1 MGNRAVLSF
10 GTAVQAPAIYLHWNG
25 GRASVEGILEACKET
40 KCTAGLRGA
49 ALADRVAAVAVGF
62 IGSSVYRGRAD
73 QCDCDNGDNGLYIIG
88 QNLAI
93 TGRLY
98 ADPARE
104 EIDAEKT
111 AGIRDTCREVINDA
125 QSPEIL
131 GRRSWAAL
139 AELVQQ
145 N

>member
-10 GTAVQAPAIYLHWNG
+10 GTATQAPAIYLHWNG
-25 GRASVEGILEACKET
+25 GRASVEGILEACRET

-49 ALADRVAAVAVGF
+49 KLADRVAAVAVGF

-73 QCDCDNGDNGLYIIG
+73 QCDCDNGDNGVYIIG
-88 QNLAI
+88 PDLAI
-93 TGRLY
+93 VGRLY
-98 ADPARE
+98 SDPARE
-104 EIDAEKT
+104 ELDAEKT
-111 AGIRDTCREVINDA
+111 AGIRDTCRAVIQDA

-131 GRRSWAAL
+131 GRRSWVDL
-139 AELVQQ
+139 AGQVKP